1 MDWLLRRGQTM
12 VARGMHSACV
22 IVDLLGEGGQAEVFR
37 ARVGDQEYALKWYRK
52 EYLAADH
59 RLWERLKTSIA
70 AGSPTDRFLWP
81 FDLVSLPHT
90 QEYGGYLMPIRPPE
104 FVSVADITSE
114 GKVETSFRAL
124 MTLGYEMADS
134 FMKLHALGMCYRDIN
149 YGNFFFHP
157 KTGEIRIADTDNV
170 DVNLKP
176 GSILG
181 TPWFM
186 APEVGRREML
196 PNSMTD
202 RYSMAVLL
210 FNLLMI
216 GHPLKGKRENEL
228 PYVDQDRDGAHRLC
242 CVDPV
247 FVFDPDNDSNR
258 PVAGIHTGVLNYWPV
273 FPESLHALFITTFTK
288 GLSDPEAR
296 VMDKEWRKELSGLRD
311 SIFECK
317 NCEAENFFVVDR
329 VKRRLPLNACWSCGQ
344 VPEPPARM
352 RITGSHG
359 AKLVMLSRGAQL
371 FAHHLEGDEYNFMT
385 PLA

>member
-1 MDWLLRRGQTM
+1 
-12 VARGMHSACV
+12 
-22 IVDLLGEGGQAEVFR
+22 
-37 ARVGDQEYALKWYRK
+37 
-52 EYLAADH
+52 
-59 RLWERLKTSIA
+59 
-70 AGSPTDRFLWP
+70 
-81 FDLVSLPHT
+81 
-90 QEYGGYLMPIRPPE
+90 
-104 FVSVADITSE
+104 
-114 GKVETSFRAL
+114 
-124 MTLGYEMADS
+124 MADS

-186 APEVGRREML
+186 APEVVRRETL

-216 GHPLKGKRENEL
+216 GHPLKGRRENEL
-228 PYVDQDRDGAHRLC
+228 PYLDQDRDGSHRLC

-247 FVFDPDNDSNR
+247 FVFDPNNESNR

-273 FPESLHALFITTFTK
+273 FPESLHALFITTFTQ

-311 SIFECK
+311 SIFECPK
-317 NCEAENFFVVDR
+317 CEAENFFVVDR

-352 RITGSHG
+352 RITGAHG
-359 AKLVMLSRGAQL
+359 AKLVMMSRGAQL
-371 FAHHLEGDEYNFMT
+371 FAHHLEGDEYNFMA
-385 PLA
+385 PLAEVTGDPLALKNLSRRSWTAKLADGSSFEVPAGGSLKLSEGCKVHFGLADAEIKL